1 MLHRFLFAAALLM
14 AAIVPASPAHAADP
28 VQGVDYALID
38 PPVPPKDSG
47 KIEVV
52 EVFGYSCSHC
62 AHFAPT
68 MSQWKAKQP
77 ADVNVE
83 YLPAAFGGIWE
94 IYARVYYT
102 AATMGVV
109 DATHDALFKALHEE
123 RRPINKLEDIADFYA
138 EHGVNKEQFLS
149 TIDSFPV
156 NAKLDEARRRA
167 MAYGVDATPTM
178 VVDGKYRIMAGKEG
192 GFERMLQVVDF
203 LIAKE
208 RAARKASTPVE
219 ATTP

>member
-28 VQGVDYALID
+28 VQGVDYTLID
-38 PPVPPKDSG
+38 PPVPPKDNS

-68 MSQWKAKQP
+68 MRQWKAKQS

-203 LIAKE
+203 LVAKE

-219 ATTP
+219 TTTP